1 MWPFW
6 GAINLPTPVV
16 LRDVNTEEMCPQL
29 WMEPGMPAGHLGE
42 LPLGFHLFTKHS
54 APPMSQSPGM

>member
-16 LRDVNTEEMCPQL
+16 LRDVNTDGMCPQL
-29 WMEPGMPAGHLGE
+29 WMEPGMPAGYLGNFPLASIYSPNTTHL
-42 LPLGFHLFTKHS
+42 P
-54 APPMSQSPGM
+54 